1 MDYIL
6 EKKIRFS
13 SKKDK
18 TLYSWCLDE
27 LGNQEKDHNKDLI
40 PYRFSAYFEASTL
53 RLTKRVGMQ
62 QKHSNNEMIGESDN
76 SVVISGDLKPS
87 FRPNVD
93 YRDTS
98 YYMFGTNR
106 RIDSISLTIE
116 SLGNDS
122 DIEICN
128 LWGSPSYKDEIDFR
142 EFTEPDH
149 LSVSIFLK
157 NEQFESFIRMI
168 ESKTVDS
175 MKLILRQVDGF
186 YSPWSPS
193 ISTSS
198 IKVLTEY
205 HEVEGD
211 IDLDRPLPKVG
222 NVGEFSLIFSS
233 SLDLNQ
239 KINVDTTNEDEIL
252 IEQSSNKVDSDDSKY
267 LTLADNLKKPLWW
280 ILFVLVL
287 ILLNQ

>member
-62 QKHSNNEMIGESDN
+62 QKHSNNEMIRESDN

-175 MKLILRQVDGF
+175 IKLILRQVDGF

-252 IEQSSNKVDSDDSKY
+252 IEQSSNKVDNDDSKY
-267 LTLADNLKKPLWW
+267 QAIADNLKKPLWW